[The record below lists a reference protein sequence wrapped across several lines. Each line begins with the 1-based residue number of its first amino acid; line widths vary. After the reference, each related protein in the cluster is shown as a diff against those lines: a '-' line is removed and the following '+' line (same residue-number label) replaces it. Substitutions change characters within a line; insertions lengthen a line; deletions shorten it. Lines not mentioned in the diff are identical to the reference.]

1 MLGGMNE
8 ENERHRSAAH
18 LLYKLAKP
26 LRVLSALGW
35 EGRLR
40 EEFLASGG
48 EKLPEPRY
56 ERFDAQPVIDGVAEV
71 RRRLRP
77 GSVADDWLGREARA
91 IEATAC
97 MLAAAGTPAFF
108 EYSRE
113 LYGVPTRPI
122 RFDPTTPLELARQV
136 QAAIAEFTGAKLLPP
151 PVRDRTG
158 AEVAAELEAGVRLHF
173 GDAAPKVELVDELSA
188 NALATATRIKVR
200 RDAMFTQRDAA
211 QLLNHE
217 AFIHVATALNGQAQT
232 DLPILAV
239 GHPGTTR
246 TQEGLAVFSEFVS
259 GTLELD
265 RLRRLAE
272 RVVAVQM
279 VCEGADFI
287 TLYRWFLDR
296 NVSGGRASEE
306 QAFESTRRIF
316 RGAPLTGG
324 APFTKDCG
332 YLSGLLAVLMFVRAA
347 FACNRSDTLG
357 LLFAGKLDLAALPAL
372 ADLRRRGL
380 CRRARFL
387 PPWAAEPGWV
397 LSYITLST
405 FLSRVDLSAV
415 AAGVKQA
422 LDACPP
428 PDSSDEAPRESG
440 N

>member
-1 MLGGMNE
+1 MDAGTSE
-8 ENERHRSAAH
+8 ANERHRAAAH
-18 LLYKLAKP
+18 HLYKLAKP
-26 LRVLSALGW
+26 LRVLSALSW

-40 EEFLASGG
+40 DEFLASGG
-48 EKLPEPRY
+48 TKLPEPRY
-56 ERFDAQPVIDGVAEV
+56 QRFDAEPVVDGVAQV
-71 RRRLRP
+71 RRLLRP

-91 IEATAC
+91 VEATAL

-113 LYGVPTRPI
+113 LYGYPTRSI
-122 RFDPTTPLELARQV
+122 RFDPTTPLELAQQV
-136 QAAIAEFTGAKLLPP
+136 HQAIDELTHSRLLAPP
-151 PVRDRTG
+151 ERERSGSV
-158 AEVAAELEAGVRLHF
+158 VAAELDAGVRLHF

-200 RDAMFTQRDAA
+200 RDAKFTRRDAA

-232 DLPILAV
+232 DLPILAI

-259 GTLELD
+259 GTLDID
-265 RLRRLAE
+265 RLRRLAD

-279 VCEGADFI
+279 VCDGADFI
-287 TLYRWFLDR
+287 QLYRWFLER
-296 NVSGGRASEE
+296 SAGEE

-332 YLSGLLAVLMFVRAA
+332 YLSGLLAILMFVRAA

-357 LLFAGKLDLAALPAL
+357 LLFAGKIDLAAIPAL
-372 ADLRRRGL
+372 ADLRQRGL
-380 CRRARFL
+380 CKRARFL

-397 LSYITLST
+397 LSYLTLST

-415 AAGVKQA
+415 AEGVKDA
-422 LDACPP
+422 LAASPP
-428 PDSSDEAPRESG
+428 PPASEPS
-440 N
+440 

>member
-18 LLYKLAKP
+18 LLYELAKP
-26 LRVLSALGW
+26 LRVLSALSW

-40 EEFLASGG
+40 EEFLAARG

-56 ERFDAQPVIDGVAEV
+56 QPFDARRVIDGVAEV

-91 IEATAC
+91 IEASAR

-122 RFDPTTPLELARQV
+122 RFDPTTPLDLAQQV
-136 QAAIAEFTGAKLLPP
+136 QAAIAEFTGAQLLPP
-151 PVRDRTG
+151 PLRDRTG

-200 RDAMFTQRDAA
+200 RDAKFTRRDAA

-217 AFIHVATALNGQAQT
+217 AFIHVATALNGQAQR

-259 GTLELD
+259 GTLDLD

-287 TLYRWFLDR
+287 TLYRWFLER
-296 NVSGGRASEE
+296 SVSQEQASQE

-357 LLFAGKLDLAALPAL
+357 LLFAGKLDLAAIPAL
-372 ADLRRRGL
+372 GDLRRRGL

-387 PPWAAEPGWV
+387 PPWAADPGWV

-405 FLSRVDLSAV
+405 FLSRIDLTAV
-415 AAGVKQA
+415 AAGVEQA
-422 LDACPP
+422 LAACPL
-428 PDSSDEAPRESG
+428 PDSGSS
-440 N
+440 